1 MSLTERRERDKKA
14 LREEILGAAR
24 DLFVE
29 QGYESVSM
37 RKIAGRIEYSPTAI
51 YLHFKDKSDLLRS
64 ICEETFDKLAAAL
77 EELAR
82 RTSSGKEDPVEL
94 LKEGLRVY
102 IDFGLAHP
110 NHYRLTFLTRH
121 QPDNGEKV
129 EAGMRAFGCLT
140 AAVKACVDGGCFRDD
155 HVEAISQA
163 LWAGVHGVTALLI
176 QLPGF
181 PFVERRE
188 LTRRVIDS
196 MVNGLAVKS
205 AVWHP

>member
-1 MSLTERRERDKKA
+1 MKFIERRERGKKA

-64 ICEETFDKLAAAL
+64 ICDETFDKLTAAL
-77 EELAR
+77 EELAA
-82 RTSSGKEDPVEL
+82 RTAAGREDAVEL
-94 LKEGLRVY
+94 LKEGLHVY
-102 IDFGLAHP
+102 VEFGLAHP
-110 NHYRLTFLTRH
+110 DHYQLTFLTRH
-121 QPDNGEKV
+121 REEK
-129 EAGMRAFGCLT
+129 EENAAAGMRAFGCLT
-140 AAVKACVDGGCFRDD
+140 AAVKACADAGRFRD
-155 HVEAISQA
+155 HNVEAISQA

-181 PFVERRE
+181 PFIERQE
-188 LTRRVIDS
+188 LIRRVIDS
-196 MVNGLAVKS
+196 MVNGLS
-205 AVWHP
+205 G